1 MSGYEP
7 RGSGVQGKGFRGR
20 GYCGGCGNC
29 QRCEMRGYEPR
40 GSGVQGKGFRGK
52 ELRGGG
58 IRGNK
63 GGVVGVRGAIRDR
76 LGKKPAGFDEKKKKW
91 DEILGKKKEKVEQK
105 EKGEKEE
112 KIEKSRVVVPRS
124 EKDKRLNPNSQ
135 EINPSTRDDELTFP
149 KRPLAD
155 PVDDVADACSTLSVA
170 DASSASGSSSA
181 CLDDFEQMVAAE
193 EEGEEDYVFA

>member
-1 MSGYEP
+1 
-7 RGSGVQGKGFRGR
+7 
-20 GYCGGCGNC
+20 
-29 QRCEMRGYEPR
+29 MRGYEPR

-76 LGKKPAGFDEKKKKW
+76 LGKKPAGFDEKKKW
-91 DEILGKKKEKVEQK
+91 DEILGKKKEKVDKK

-112 KIEKSRVVVPRS
+112 KIEKSRVVGLRS
-124 EKDKRLNPNSQ
+124 EKDKRLNSISQ
-135 EINPSTRDDELTFP
+135 ETNPSARDRELTFP

-181 CLDDFEQMVAAE
+181 CLDEFEQLVAAE
-193 EEGEEDYVFA
+193 EEEEEEDYVFA